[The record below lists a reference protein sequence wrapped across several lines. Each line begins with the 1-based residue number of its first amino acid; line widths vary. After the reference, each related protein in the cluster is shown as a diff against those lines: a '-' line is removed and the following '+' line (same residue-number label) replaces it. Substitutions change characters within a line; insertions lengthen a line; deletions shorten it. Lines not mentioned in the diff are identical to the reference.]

1 MAKVKKTSLNKTRE
15 KYNFLGIAGKNMTY
29 KDIKRKA
36 IILGIPFP
44 DTLSASIGSLLS
56 YINTTTNKPDKS
68 LIDKYD
74 DWMDKYAYL
83 IELGSGLEGM
93 DEAHKTEENLI
104 KGCQSRVWF
113 HADMQDG
120 LLYFTADSDAIIT
133 KGIAGLLIRVFSG
146 QKPADIAKAD
156 LHFIDEIG
164 LTQHL
169 SPTRSNGLL
178 AMVKQIKFYAIAAEA
193 ASQNTK

>member
-1 MAKVKKTSLNKTRE
+1 MTIQEIE
-15 KYNFLGIAGKNMTY
+15 KE
-29 KDIKRKA
+29 
-36 IILGIPFP
+36 IIDEF
-44 DTLSASIGSLLS
+44 SVF
-56 YINTTTNKPDKS
+56 
-68 LIDKYD
+68 D

-113 HADMQDG
+113 HADMKDG

-146 QKPADIAKAD
+146 QKPEDIVNAD

-178 AMVKQIKFYAIAAEA
+178 SMVKQIKMYAIAADVKLRNE
-193 ASQNTK
+193 K

>member
-1 MAKVKKTSLNKTRE
+1 MKVYEKSGRCSIYPEDGIKYKRMKTIEEIERE
-15 KYNFLGIAGKNMTY
+15 IVDEFSV
-29 KDIKRKA
+29 
-36 IILGIPFP
+36 F
-44 DTLSASIGSLLS
+44 
-56 YINTTTNKPDKS
+56 
-68 LIDKYD
+68 D

-93 DEAHKTEENLI
+93 DESHKTEENLI

-113 HADMQDG
+113 HAELKDG
-120 LLYFTADSDAIIT
+120 RLFFTADSDAIIT

-146 QKPADIAKAD
+146 QDPEDIAKAD

-178 AMVKQIKFYAIAAEA
+178 SMVKQIKMYAIAA
-193 ASQNTK
+193 SQQVAH

>member
-1 MAKVKKTSLNKTRE
+1 MIFSVKVYEKSGRCSIYPEDGIKYKRMKTIEEIERE
-15 KYNFLGIAGKNMTY
+15 IVDEFSV
-29 KDIKRKA
+29 
-36 IILGIPFP
+36 F
-44 DTLSASIGSLLS
+44 
-56 YINTTTNKPDKS
+56 
-68 LIDKYD
+68 D

-93 DEAHKTEENLI
+93 DESHKTEENLI

-113 HADMQDG
+113 HAELKAG
-120 LLYFTADSDAIIT
+120 RLFFTADSDAIIT

-146 QKPADIAKAD
+146 QDPEDIAKAD

-164 LTQHL
+164 LTHHL

-178 AMVKQIKFYAIAAEA
+178 SMVKQIKMYAIAA
-193 ASQNTK
+193 SQQVAH